1 MRLKSFYANNM
12 TEAMKMVRDALGGD
26 AIIIAT
32 REEDGG
38 KTVRVTAA
46 IEPERMSVGANQER
60 AGQGNADNSNGDDDF
75 TMLNDLDI
83 DTRSPAFE
91 IGSEGIANSDDWLQ
105 HDDEDDE
112 GAVVEE
118 LTEIMLRHSV
128 PDEVSD
134 QIISCATVLG
144 MSDPYLALSSAVEH
158 LFTFKPIQA
167 RPLKKPIM
175 LVGAPGVG
183 KTLTAAKLAARAV
196 MNNMSAS
203 VITTD
208 TMRAGGIEQLQA
220 FTRILKVPLMKAT
233 SPTAL
238 AKAID
243 QAKGSDQIIIDTGG
257 ANPFDKADMKAMAML
272 AAAADIEPILVM
284 GAGADADESGEI
296 ARIFATMGVR
306 RMVTTRLDI
315 ARRLGGLLNAAHE
328 GGLSFAE
335 MSDTPQVAEGLQN
348 LNPKKM
354 SKILMPSQAFGK
366 KVNLNSNKQSGN
378 AS

>member
-144 MSDPYLALSSAVEH
+144 MSDPYLALSSAIEH

>member
-1 MRLKSFYANNM
+1 M

-46 IEPERMSVGANQER
+46 IEPERMSVGGNQER
-60 AGQGNADNSNGDDDF
+60 LSEGHSNNSNGDDDF

-128 PDEVSD
+128 PDEVTD

-144 MSDPYLALSSAVEH
+144 MNDPYLALSSAIEH

-167 RPLKKPIM
+167 RPLKRPIM

-243 QAKGSDQIIIDTGG
+243 QAKGADQIIIDTGG

-306 RMVTTRLDI
+306 RMITTRLDI

>member
-12 TEAMKMVRDALGGD
+12 TEAMKMVRDALGED

-38 KTVRVTAA
+38 KSVRVTAA
-46 IEPERMSVGANQER
+46 IEPERMSVGAGASEPEYVSPMDDNDGTEER
-60 AGQGNADNSNGDDDF
+60 A
-75 TMLNDLDI
+75 MLNELNI
-83 DTRSPAFE
+83 DERSPAFE
-91 IGSEGIANSDDWLQ
+91 IGNEGVAGADSWLQ

-112 GAVVEE
+112 SAVVEE
-118 LTEIMLRHSV
+118 LTEVMLRHSV
-128 PDEVSD
+128 PEEVTD
-134 QIISCATVLG
+134 QVISCATVLG
-144 MSDPYLALSSAVEH
+144 MSDPYLALSSAIEH

-183 KTLTAAKLAARAV
+183 KTLTSAKLAARAV
-196 MNNMSAS
+196 MNNLSAA

-208 TMRAGGIEQLQA
+208 TLRAGGIEQLQA
-220 FTRILKVPLMKAT
+220 FTRILKVPLIKAT
-233 SPTAL
+233 SPAAL

-243 QAKGSDQIIIDTGG
+243 QSKGLDQIIIDTGG
-257 ANPFDKADMKAMAML
+257 ANPFNKDDMKTLALL

-284 GAGADADESGEI
+284 GAGADANESGEI
-296 ARIFATMGVR
+296 ARIFSTMGVR
-306 RMVTTRLDI
+306 RMVTTRLDV

-335 MSDTPQVAEGLQN
+335 MSDTPQVADGLQG
-348 LNPKKM
+348 LSPKKM
-354 SKILMPSQAFGK
+354 SKILMPSQVLGK
-366 KVNLNSNKQSGN
+366 KVNFN
-378 AS
+378 AKK